1 MEKQTLTLIHA
12 DALRMDCL
20 YAVQTLALPQAMV
33 CAGFVRNSIWDAA
46 HLFSTS
52 TPLNDVDVAWYSSEQ
67 VDPQLDL
74 ELELEL
80 ELEFQLKQ
88 QLPNVQW

>member
-33 CAGFVRNSIWDAA
+33 CAGFVRNLIWDAA

-52 TPLNDVDVAWYSSEQ
+52 TPLNDVDIAWYSSEQ

-74 ELELEL
+74 ELE
-80 ELEFQLKQ
+80 FQLKQ

>member
-33 CAGFVRNSIWDAA
+33 CAGFVRNLIWDAA

-74 ELELEL
+74 VLELEL
-80 ELEFQLKQ
+80 KFQLKQ